1 MDMEQAIGRLYRQHS
16 PRVLA
21 TLIRLT
27 GDFDLAEEAMQEAFA
42 SAVQQWPEEG
52 VPEHPVA
59 WLVRVGH
66 RRGIDQIRR
75 RQVVRHHARD
85 YAKDYAKDHP
95 QGHPQDHAMDP
106 AHYPAAFSPE
116 AARLTPGPDALDLD
130 AWAIEDDML
139 RLLFT
144 CCHPELAMA
153 DRVALTLR
161 EMCGLTTEQVASA
174 LLVRPATLAQR
185 IVRAKRRLR
194 ELGLPY
200 EVPKAA
206 ALPERLAGVLHVL
219 YLVFNEGYSRS
230 DGEALLDLSL
240 AEEAI
245 HTARALVELLPRG
258 EAFGL
263 LALMLLHDAR
273 RPARQGA
280 DGELIPLEEQDR
292 RRWDRERIEQG
303 LACLARALALTPTG
317 PYTLQASIAAVH
329 AQAPSADATDWA
341 RIVRLYEALQ
351 RRQPSPVVA
360 LNRAVAVAMRDTP
373 EAGLGLLASLE
384 GDPALAGYHLF
395 HAARADLLRRAGRRR
410 EACLAYRRALALS
423 GQGAERRYLERRLA
437 ELER

>member
-1 MDMEQAIGRLYRQHS
+1 MDMEQEVGRLYRQHS

-42 SAVQQWPEEG
+42 TAMQQWPGEG

-59 WLVRVGH
+59 WLVRVGQ
-66 RRGIDQIRR
+66 RRNIDQIRR
-75 RQVVRHHARD
+75 HQVARRHARQQAPLED
-85 YAKDYAKDHP
+85 
-95 QGHPQDHAMDP
+95 
-106 AHYPAAFSPE
+106 E
-116 AARLTPGPDALDLD
+116 ALPLGLDALD
-130 AWAIEDDML
+130 AVTIQDDML

-144 CCHPELAMA
+144 CCHPALAMA

-161 EMCGLTTEQVASA
+161 EMCGLTTEQVAAA
-174 LLVRPATLAQR
+174 LLARPATLAQR

-200 EVPKAA
+200 QVPQSS
-206 ALPERLAGVLHVL
+206 ALPERLAGVLRVL

-230 DGEALLDLSL
+230 DGEALLDVSL

-245 HTARALVELLPRG
+245 RTARALVELLPRG

-273 RPARQGA
+273 RAARQGD
-280 DGELIPLEEQDR
+280 DGELIPLEAQDR
-292 RRWDRERIEQG
+292 RRWDRERIDQG
-303 LACLARALALTPTG
+303 LACLARGLALTPIG

-329 AQAPSADATDWA
+329 AEAPRAEATDWS
-341 RIVRLYEALQ
+341 RIVRLYAALQ
-351 RRQPSPVVA
+351 RCQPSPVVA
-360 LNRAVAVAMRDTP
+360 LNHAVAVAMRDTP
-373 EAGLGLLASLE
+373 EAGLRQLATL
-384 GDPALAGYHLF
+384 GNDAALADFHLF
-395 HAARADLLRRAGRRR
+395 HAARADLLRRAGRRD
-410 EACLAYRRALALS
+410 EARPAYRRALALCS
-423 GQGAERRYLERRLA
+423 QGPERRYLERRLA

>member
-1 MDMEQAIGRLYRQHS
+1 MEMERAIGWLYRQHS
-16 PRVLA
+16 ARVLA

-42 SAVQQWPEEG
+42 SAVQQWPGEG

-59 WLVRVGH
+59 WLIRVGQ
-66 RRGIDQIRR
+66 RRGVDQIRR
-75 RQVVRHHARD
+75 RQVIRRHAREQPPLEEEPPR
-85 YAKDYAKDHP
+85 A
-95 QGHPQDHAMDP
+95 G
-106 AHYPAAFSPE
+106 
-116 AARLTPGPDALDLD
+116 LD
-130 AWAIEDDML
+130 AVTIQDDML

-144 CCHPELAMA
+144 CCHPALAMA

-161 EMCGLTTEQVASA
+161 EMCGLTTEQVAAA
-174 LLVRPATLAQR
+174 LLARPATLAQR

-194 ELGLPY
+194 ELGLPF
-200 EVPKAA
+200 EVPEAA
-206 ALPERLAGVLHVL
+206 ALPERLTGVLRVL

-230 DGEALLDLSL
+230 DGEALLDVSL

-245 HTARALVELLPRG
+245 RTARALVELLPRG

-273 RPARQGA
+273 RAARQGA

-292 RRWDRERIEQG
+292 GRWDRERIEQG
-303 LACLARALALTPTG
+303 LACLARALELTPTG

-329 AQAPSADATDWA
+329 AEAPRAEATDWG
-341 RIVRLYEALQ
+341 RIVRLYAALQ

-360 LNRAVAVAMRDTP
+360 LNQAVAVAMRDTP
-373 EAGLGLLASLE
+373 EAGLHQLATL
-384 GDPALAGYHLF
+384 GDEAALADYHLF
-395 HAARADLLRRAGRRR
+395 HAARADLLRRAGRSD
-410 EACLAYRRALALS
+410 EARLAYRQALALC

-437 ELER
+437 ELERCP

>member
-1 MDMEQAIGRLYRQHS
+1 MSMEQQIERLYRQHS
-16 PRVLA
+16 ARVLA

-42 SAVQQWPEEG
+42 SAVQQWPGEG

-59 WLVRVGH
+59 WLVRVGQ

-75 RQVVRHHARD
+75 RQVIRRHAREQ
-85 YAKDYAKDHP
+85 P
-95 QGHPQDHAMDP
+95 SLEEVSLPSG
-106 AHYPAAFSPE
+106 
-116 AARLTPGPDALDLD
+116 LDALEPLD
-130 AWAIEDDML
+130 AVTIQDDML

-144 CCHPELAMA
+144 CCHPALAMA

-161 EMCGLTTEQVASA
+161 EMCGLTTEQVAAA
-174 LLVRPATLAQR
+174 LLARPATLAQR

-200 EVPKAA
+200 EVPEAA
-206 ALPERLAGVLHVL
+206 ALPERLAGVLRVL

-230 DGEALLDLSL
+230 DGEALLDVSL

-245 HTARALVELLPRG
+245 RTARALVELLPRG

-273 RPARQGA
+273 RDARQGG
-280 DGELIPLEEQDR
+280 DGELVPLEEQDR
-292 RRWDRERIEQG
+292 GRWDRERIEQG
-303 LACLARALALTPTG
+303 LACLARALELTPTG

-329 AQAPSADATDWA
+329 AEAPRAEATDWA
-341 RIVRLYEALQ
+341 RIVRLYAALQ

-360 LNRAVAVAMRDTP
+360 LNQAVAVAMRDTP
-373 EAGLGLLASLE
+373 EAGLHQLATL
-384 GDPALAGYHLF
+384 GDVAALADYHLF
-395 HAARADLLRRAGRRR
+395 HAARADLLRRAGRSD
-410 EACLAYRRALALS
+410 EARLAYRQALALC

>member
-1 MDMEQAIGRLYRQHS
+1 MEQQIGRLYRQHS
-16 PRVLA
+16 ARVLA

-42 SAVQQWPEEG
+42 SAVQQWPGEG

-59 WLVRVGH
+59 WLIRVGQ
-66 RRGIDQIRR
+66 RRGVDQIRR
-75 RQVVRHHARD
+75 RQVIRRHAREQPPLEEEPPR
-85 YAKDYAKDHP
+85 A
-95 QGHPQDHAMDP
+95 G
-106 AHYPAAFSPE
+106 
-116 AARLTPGPDALDLD
+116 LD
-130 AWAIEDDML
+130 AVTIEDDML

-144 CCHPELAMA
+144 CCHPALAMA

-161 EMCGLTTEQVASA
+161 EMCGLTTEQVAAA
-174 LLVRPATLAQR
+174 LLARPATLAQR

-200 EVPKAA
+200 EVPEAA
-206 ALPERLAGVLHVL
+206 ALPERLTGVLRVL

-230 DGEALLDLSL
+230 DGEALLDVSL

-245 HTARALVELLPRG
+245 RTARALVELLPRG

-273 RPARQGA
+273 RAARQGA

-292 RRWDRERIEQG
+292 GCWDRERIEEG
-303 LACLARALALTPTG
+303 RAWLARALELTPTG

-329 AQAPSADATDWA
+329 AEAPRAEATDWG
-341 RIVRLYEALQ
+341 RIVRLYAALQ

-360 LNRAVAVAMRDTP
+360 LNQAVAVAMRDTP
-373 EAGLGLLASLE
+373 EAGLHQLATL
-384 GDPALAGYHLF
+384 GDEAALADYHLF
-395 HAARADLLRRAGRRR
+395 HAARADLLRRAGRSD
-410 EACLAYRRALALS
+410 EARLAYRQALALC

>member
-1 MDMEQAIGRLYRQHS
+1 MEQQIERLYRQHS
-16 PRVLA
+16 ARVLA

-42 SAVQQWPEEG
+42 SAVQQWPGEG

-59 WLVRVGH
+59 WLIRVGQ
-66 RRGIDQIRR
+66 RRGVDQIRR
-75 RQVVRHHARD
+75 RQVIRRHAREQPPLEE
-85 YAKDYAKDHP
+85 ASL
-95 QGHPQDHAMDP
+95 P
-106 AHYPAAFSPE
+106 AG
-116 AARLTPGPDALDLD
+116 LDALD
-130 AWAIEDDML
+130 AVMIEDDML

-144 CCHPELAMA
+144 CCHPALAMA

-161 EMCGLTTEQVASA
+161 EMCGLTTEQVAAA
-174 LLVRPATLAQR
+174 LLARPATLAQR

-200 EVPKAA
+200 EVPEAA
-206 ALPERLAGVLHVL
+206 ALPERLAGVLRVL

-230 DGEALLDLSL
+230 DGEALLDVSL

-245 HTARALVELLPRG
+245 RTARALVELLPRG

-273 RPARQGA
+273 RDARQGA
-280 DGELIPLEEQDR
+280 DGELVPLEEQDR
-292 RRWDRERIEQG
+292 GRWDRERIEQG
-303 LACLARALALTPTG
+303 LACLARALELTPTG

-329 AQAPSADATDWA
+329 AEAPRAEATDWG
-341 RIVRLYEALQ
+341 RIVRLYAALQ

-360 LNRAVAVAMRDTP
+360 LNQAVAVAMRDTP
-373 EAGLGLLASLE
+373 EAGLHQLATL
-384 GDPALAGYHLF
+384 GDEAALADYHLF
-395 HAARADLLRRAGRRR
+395 HAARADLLRRAGRSD
-410 EACLAYRRALALS
+410 EACLAYRQALALC

-437 ELER
+437 ELEC

>member
-1 MDMEQAIGRLYRQHS
+1 MEMERAIGWLYRQHS
-16 PRVLA
+16 ARVLA

-42 SAVQQWPEEG
+42 SAVQQWPGEG

-59 WLVRVGH
+59 WLIRVGQ
-66 RRGIDQIRR
+66 RRGVDQIRR
-75 RQVVRHHARD
+75 RQVIRRHAREQPPLEEEPPR
-85 YAKDYAKDHP
+85 A
-95 QGHPQDHAMDP
+95 G
-106 AHYPAAFSPE
+106 
-116 AARLTPGPDALDLD
+116 LD
-130 AWAIEDDML
+130 AVTIEDDML

-144 CCHPELAMA
+144 CCHPALAMA

-161 EMCGLTTEQVASA
+161 EMCGLTTEQVAAA
-174 LLVRPATLAQR
+174 LLARPATLAQR

-200 EVPKAA
+200 EVPEAA
-206 ALPERLAGVLHVL
+206 ALPERLTGVLRVL

-230 DGEALLDLSL
+230 DGEALLDVSL

-245 HTARALVELLPRG
+245 RTARALVELLPRG

-273 RPARQGA
+273 RAARQGA

-292 RRWDRERIEQG
+292 GRWDRERIEEG
-303 LACLARALALTPTG
+303 RAWLARALELTPTG

-329 AQAPSADATDWA
+329 AEAPRAEATDWG
-341 RIVRLYEALQ
+341 RIVRLYAALQ

-360 LNRAVAVAMRDTP
+360 LNQAVAVAMRDTP
-373 EAGLGLLASLE
+373 EAGLHQLATL
-384 GDPALAGYHLF
+384 GDEAALADYHLF
-395 HAARADLLRRAGRRR
+395 HAARADLLRRAGRSD
-410 EACLAYRRALALS
+410 EARLAYRQALALC